1 MSTVYVRW
9 YGQVLQGE
17 VMENKEEGLLAGM
30 VAVRIQIQGM
40 HATALFTPEHV
51 YDSPE
56 QIAENSSINSPKL
69 AKVSQNPQE
78 ISQNQQILAN
88 NVSVYQTVDTCIRL
102 QRIENFKAENW
113 NHERN
118 HLRTDKLDE
127 FYQLW
132 RTVMRPSSY
141 VEAETVPQNRT
152 PPVIQSQPKPVSSPP
167 SKKVLRSTG
176 KQPFNDSTQLSIFD

>member
-17 VMENKEEGLLAGM
+17 VVENKEEGLLSGM

-40 HATALFTPEHV
+40 HATALFMPEHV

-69 AKVSQNPQE
+69 AKT
-78 ISQNQQILAN
+78 SQNQGILAKSDVLPAN
-88 NVSVYQTVDTCIRL
+88 DRDM
-102 QRIENFKAENW
+102 IEFFKRENW
-113 NHERN
+113 DHEHN

-132 RTVMRPSSY
+132 RTVMRPARY
-141 VEAETVPQNRT
+141 VEAEASVNLP
-152 PPVIQSQPKPVSSPP
+152 SHKEKPVSQAL
-167 SKKVLRSTG
+167 SKKVLRSAG
-176 KQPFNDSTQLSIFD
+176 EQKYNDSTQLSIFD